1 MVREFIDQAI
11 KNDSGI
17 TITYSKDGTKSSIFH
32 LNHVSYSTQYGK
44 NYTGLIK

>member
-11 KNDSGI
+11 ENDSGI
-17 TITYSKDGTKSSIFH
+17 TITYLKDGTKSNVFH
-32 LNHVSYSTQYGK
+32 LNHVSYSPQYGK